1 MSSSGTPGP
10 DPRQRLQYL
19 LKHAEMQLN
28 DLSTVALAPLGIDP
42 RELGILTV
50 LAAGAPMS
58 QLQAAQRLGID
69 RTTMVAMLDALENKR
84 LVVRRPDPH
93 DRRRNVVELTVDG
106 EATLGSGISATEE
119 VERRFLE
126 PLQARAAQLLRDS
139 LRSVLVRTAPREP

>member
-1 MSSSGTPGP
+1 MSSSGTGGP

-19 LKHAEMQLN
+19 LKHAEMHLN
-28 DLSTVALAPLGIDP
+28 ELSTVALAPLDIDP
-42 RELGILTV
+42 RELGILIV
-50 LAAGAPMS
+50 LADGAPMS

-93 DRRRNVVELTVDG
+93 DRRRNVVELTVSGD
-106 EATLGSGISATEE
+106 ATLRSGISATEE

-139 LRSVLVRTAPREP
+139 LRSVLARPAPREP